1 MGHKDFKNKKI
12 TNSNMQDGMIVID
25 DQGHDFKQ
33 EMRNKGAYL
42 RGFAIPAQLLGF

>member
-1 MGHKDFKNKKI
+1 
-12 TNSNMQDGMIVID
+12 MIVIY

-42 RGFAIPAQLLGF
+42 SGFAIPA

>member
-1 MGHKDFKNKKI
+1 
-12 TNSNMQDGMIVID
+12 MIVID

-42 RGFAIPAQLLGF
+42 SGFAIPA